1 MIDWQKPTCLAF
13 ITLALLCGC
22 GDGSNSGNP
31 VSDGSASSQQTD
43 GAPQTDNAAAD
54 GSTTGTADD
63 TSNGE
68 TIHGPRGDK
77 PLFDGWATPAVAL
90 VLTGQQ
96 RGYIE
101 PCGCTEGQS
110 GGISRR
116 ASLIRELKEK
126 KKWPVTAF
134 DLGGTVR
141 RSRRQ
146 SQIKFETLLAA
157 MNDMGYRGLGVGP
170 RELRLGPLYLLSQ
183 NVSNEEDPEAG
194 VAFLGANVVLLESPD
209 LGTPIHWRVVTIAG
223 QKIGV
228 TSIIGKSV
236 VDEAFPGGP
245 PQDVSLIDAAK
256 SLEPVLEEFNKQQT
270 SLNVLLAYANMGES
284 QELAKKFPAFHV
296 IVSAGGPEDPGKK
309 PLKFGKSL
317 LLTVGQKGK
326 YAGVVGYYPDDAEN
340 PLRYQLVE
348 LKKDRFKDDIKMV
361 DHMRFYQDRLKQEEL
376 VATELPIKHESGAEF
391 VGTQA
396 CAECHTRAYAIW
408 KKTKHARAFEHL
420 KRARKG
426 DPEYGITRIYDAE
439 CLACHVTGWN
449 PQEVLRYET
458 GFVNAEFATNDADK
472 LRSKL
477 LQGQQCESC
486 HGPGSRHIE
495 LIEDGDIE
503 AAAKM
508 VRVTLKQA
516 EEKTCVKC
524 HDLDN
529 SPNYDFKI
537 YWRKVKHVGTD

>member
-1 MIDWQKPTCLAF
+1 MNAWQNPTCL
-13 ITLALLCGC
+13 TVVSLVLLCGC
-22 GDGSNSGNP
+22 GDSPETGKPTSDAAGNVP
-31 VSDGSASSQQTD
+31 PADSASPSDGSVST
-43 GAPQTDNAAAD
+43 D
-54 GSTTGTADD
+54 GSTTDG

-68 TIHGPRGDK
+68 TERPPRGDK
-77 PLFDGWATPAVAL
+77 PLFDGWPTPAVAL

-116 ASLIRELKEK
+116 ASLINELKEK
-126 KKWPVTAF
+126 KWPVTGF

-146 SQIKFETLLAA
+146 SQIKFETMLAA
-157 MNDMGYRGLGVGP
+157 MKDMGYRGVGIAP
-170 RELRLGPLYLLSQ
+170 HELRLGPLYLLSQ
-183 NVSNEEDPEAG
+183 NLPNDDDPEA
-194 VAFLGANVVLLESPD
+194 VVSFLSANVVLLETPD
-209 LGTPIHWRVVTIAG
+209 LGTPIHSRIVEIGG

-228 TSIIGKSV
+228 TSIIGKSAA
-236 VDEAFPGGP
+236 DEAFPGGP
-245 PQDVSLIDAAK
+245 PQDISLIDAAK
-256 SLEPVLEEFNKQQT
+256 SLEPIVEEFRKQQT
-270 SLNVLLAYANMGES
+270 SLNVMLAYANIDES
-284 QELAKKFPAFHV
+284 KELAKKFPAFHV
-296 IVSAGGPEDPGKK
+296 IVSAGGPEDPDGK
-309 PLKFGKSL
+309 PLQFGKSM

-326 YAGVVGYYPDDAEN
+326 YAGVVGYYPDDAES
-340 PLRYQLVE
+340 PLRFQLVE
-348 LKKDRFKDDIKMV
+348 LKKDRFRDDMKMV
-361 DHMRFYQDRLKQEEL
+361 EHMRFYQDRLKQEEL
-376 VATELPIKHESGAEF
+376 VAAELPIKHNSGAEF
-391 VGTQA
+391 VGAKA

-408 KKTKHARAFEHL
+408 KKTPHAGAYESL

-449 PQEVLRYET
+449 PKQVLRYET
-458 GFVNAEFATNDADK
+458 GFVNEEFATTDADK

-486 HGPGSRHIE
+486 HGPGSQHIAM
-495 LIEDGDIE
+495 IEDGDIE
-503 AAAKM
+503 AAAKT

-516 EEKTCVKC
+516 EAKTCVQC

-529 SPNYDFKI
+529 SPHFDFKK
-537 YWRKVKHVGTD
+537 YWRRVKHVGTD

>member
-1 MIDWQKPTCLAF
+1 MIDWQKPTCLVF
-13 ITLALLCGC
+13 ISLTLLCGC
-22 GDGSNSGNP
+22 GDGSQSGNP
-31 VSDGSASSQQTD
+31 ASDGSASV
-43 GAPQTDNAAAD
+43 PQTDNVVAD

-63 TSNGE
+63 TSNGK
-68 TIHGPRGDK
+68 TVHSTRGDK
-77 PLFDGWATPAVAL
+77 PLFDGWPTPAVAL

-96 RGYIE
+96 RGYLE

-126 KKWPVTAF
+126 KWPVTAF
-134 DLGGTVR
+134 DLGGTVH
-141 RSRRQ
+141 RSRQQ
-146 SQIKFETLLAA
+146 SKIKFETLLEA
-157 MNDMGYRGLGVGP
+157 MNDMGYRGLGIGP
-170 RELRLGPLYLLSQ
+170 HELRLGPLYLLSK
-183 NVSNEEDPEAG
+183 NVSIEDDPEAG
-194 VAFLGANVVLLESPD
+194 VAFLGANVVLLETPD
-209 LGTPIHWRVVTIAG
+209 LGTPIHSRIVTIAG

-228 TSIIGKSV
+228 TAIIGKSAA
-236 VDEAFPGGP
+236 DEAFPGGP
-245 PQDVSLIDAAK
+245 PQDISLIDAAK
-256 SLEPVLEEFNKQQT
+256 SLEPVLEEFEKQQT
-270 SLNVLLAYANMGES
+270 SLNVLLAYANIDES
-284 QELAKKFPAFHV
+284 KELAKKFPAFHI
-296 IVSAGGPEDPGKK
+296 IVSAGGPEDPRKK
-309 PLKFGKSL
+309 PQRVGKTL

-326 YAGVVGYYPDDAEN
+326 YTGVVGFYPDDDET
-340 PLRYQLVE
+340 PLRYELVE
-348 LKKDRFKDDIKMV
+348 LKKDRFQDDMTMV
-361 DHMRFYQDRLKQEEL
+361 EHMRFYQDRLKQEEL
-376 VATELPIKHESGAEF
+376 VAAELPIIHDSGAEF
-391 VGTQA
+391 VGAKA

-408 KKTKHARAFEHL
+408 KKTPHAHAFEHL

-537 YWRKVKHVGTD
+537 YWRKVRHYGTD